1 MASYCLTDAAL
12 DDLDRL
18 CGYGILAF
26 GLIQA
31 DKYYD
36 GLVSDFQTIAGSPLS
51 FSQVGARVDNDFSP
65 GLSPFSVDI

>member
-1 MASYCLTDAAL
+1 MASYCLTDATLA
-12 DDLDRL
+12 DLDRL

-26 GLIQA
+26 GLTQA

-36 GLVSDFQTIAGSPLS
+36 GLVFYFQTIAGSPLS
-51 FSQVGARVDNDFSP
+51 FSQVDAQVGNDFSP